1 MKVDHGRLF
10 FALWPSDAWQEACQ
24 AQATKRLPR
33 ATGRWIPQQNLHV
46 TLAFLGAVSGTQRI
60 CLERA
65 ADQIAAEAFTL
76 AFERLDYRSRNRI
89 VWASTQQIPPALIR
103 LVDQLRA
110 LLPGCGLSAESRVFT
125 PHLTLL
131 RKADRV
137 ETGSS
142 AAIPPWPVTSF
153 SLVRSQTLPSGALY
167 ETLRSWP
174 LRSPAEH

>member
-1 MKVDHGRLF
+1 MKVDYERLF
-10 FALWPSDAWQEACQ
+10 FALWPSDAWQEACHS
-24 AQATKRLPR
+24 QATKLLPH

-46 TLAFLGAVSGTQRI
+46 TLAFLGAVSSTQRV
-60 CLERA
+60 CLEKA
-65 ADQIAAEAFTL
+65 ADQITAEAFTL
-76 AFERLDYRSRNRI
+76 AFERLDYRPRNRI
-89 VWASTQQIPPALIR
+89 VWASTNQIPPALIR

-131 RKADRV
+131 RKADRA
-137 ETGSS
+137 EIGSS

-153 SLVRSQTLPSGALY
+153 SLVRSQTLPSGVLY

-174 LRSPAEH
+174 LRGSAEH